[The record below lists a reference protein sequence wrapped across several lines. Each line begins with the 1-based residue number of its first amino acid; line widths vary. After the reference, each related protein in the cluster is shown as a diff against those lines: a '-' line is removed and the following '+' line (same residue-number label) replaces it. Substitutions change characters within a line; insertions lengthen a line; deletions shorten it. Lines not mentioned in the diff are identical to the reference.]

1 MDISIFKKDMTYTL
15 WRINNELKK
24 MDKKKHSEEYD
35 DLISSWYW
43 RKKYNSLSLEI
54 ETLKEVMASDVYSKV
69 IKNLTDPLET
79 RRIKREN
86 SRLRN
91 LLSATREERDY
102 YKNQVN
108 KKSSQGGKKVL
119 YGKKERGTAKQSN
132 K

>member
-1 MDISIFKKDMTYTL
+1 MSLRGWIK
-15 WRINNELKK
+15 E
-24 MDKKKHSEEYD
+24 HSEEYD

-54 ETLKEVMASDVYSKV
+54 ETLKEVMASNVYSKV

-91 LLSATREERDY
+91 LLSVTREERDY
-102 YKNQVN
+102 YKNQLN

-119 YGKKERGTAKQSN
+119 YGKKERGTAKQNN

>member
-1 MDISIFKKDMTYTL
+1 MSLGKWIK
-15 WRINNELKK
+15 E
-24 MDKKKHSEEYD
+24 HSEEYD

-54 ETLKEVMASDVYSKV
+54 ETLKEVMASNVYSKV
-69 IKNLTDPLET
+69 IRNLTDPLET

-91 LLSATREERDY
+91 LLSVTREERDY
-102 YKNQVN
+102 YKNQLN
-108 KKSSQGGKKVL
+108 KKSSKGGKKVL

>member
-1 MDISIFKKDMTYTL
+1 MSLRKWIT
-15 WRINNELKK
+15 
-24 MDKKKHSEEYD
+24 KHSDVYD

-54 ETLKEVMASDVYSKV
+54 ETLKEVMASNVYSKV

-91 LLSATREERDY
+91 LLSVTREERDY

>member
-1 MDISIFKKDMTYTL
+1 MSL
-15 WRINNELKK
+15 RELIR
-24 MDKKKHSEEYD
+24 KHSDEYD

-54 ETLKEVMASDVYSKV
+54 ETLKEVMASNVYSKV
-69 IKNLTDPLET
+69 IKNITDPLET

-102 YKNQVN
+102 YKNQLN
-108 KKSSQGGKKVL
+108 KKSSQGGKKIL

>member
-1 MDISIFKKDMTYTL
+1 MSLRKWI
-15 WRINNELKK
+15 R
-24 MDKKKHSEEYD
+24 KHSDEYD

-54 ETLKEVMASDVYSKV
+54 ETLKEVMASNVYNKV
-69 IKNLTDPLET
+69 IKNITDPLET

-119 YGKKERGTAKQSN
+119 YGKKERGTVKQSN

>member
-1 MDISIFKKDMTYTL
+1 MSLGKWI
-15 WRINNELKK
+15 R
-24 MDKKKHSEEYD
+24 KHSDEYD

-54 ETLKEVMASDVYSKV
+54 ETLKEVMASNVYSKV
-69 IKNLTDPLET
+69 IRNLTDPLET

-102 YKNQVN
+102 YKNQLN

-119 YGKKERGTAKQSN
+119 YGKKERGTAKQNN

>member
-1 MDISIFKKDMTYTL
+1 MNLRRWI
-15 WRINNELKK
+15 
-24 MDKKKHSEEYD
+24 KKHSEEYD

-102 YKNQVN
+102 YKNQLN

>member
-1 MDISIFKKDMTYTL
+1 MALREWI
-15 WRINNELKK
+15 R
-24 MDKKKHSEEYD
+24 KHSEECD

-43 RKKYNSLSLEI
+43 RKKYNSLSLEMQI
-54 ETLKEVMASDVYSKV
+54 LKEVMGSDVYSKV
-69 IKNLTDPLET
+69 IKNLSDPLEM

-102 YKNQVN
+102 YKNQLN
-108 KKSSQGGKKVL
+108 KKSSRGGKKLL
-119 YGKKERGTAKQSN
+119 YVKKERGTAKQDN